1 MVLCKMS
8 TYNITTHHGECLQDC
23 PHGAWNGPEGI
34 CGAECLECVGTLYL
48 TKHNSINCD
57 GGSHQCKNKLTDL
70 YRRKSDE

>member
-34 CGAECLECVGTLYL
+34 CGAECLECGGILFTVMVGL
-48 TKHNSINCD
+48 TNVKIN
-57 GGSHQCKNKLTDL
+57 
-70 YRRKSDE
+70 